1 MKVAILV
8 DGGFYRKRARCLFGD
23 KSPDDRCNELI
34 KYCRRHLR
42 SEHNCQ
48 KELYRLFYYDC
59 PPSEKNVWSPVTQK
73 TQDLRKTEQY
83 QWSKDFFEFL
93 IKKRKVALRLGELL
107 DVDSGYILRQESL
120 KKLIRKEIS
129 VDDLTDN
136 DFALKLTQKGIDTR
150 ISLDISS
157 LAYKKLVDQIILI
170 AGDSDFV
177 PAAKHARREGIDFI
191 LDPMWHPIK
200 ESLSEHID
208 GMYTCVAKP
217 PANVK
222 DKLYTKAGVTMIEEE
237 NPTQEPLQKSSAE
250 K

>member
-1 MKVAILV
+1 M
-8 DGGFYRKRARCLFGD
+8 
-23 KSPDDRCNELI
+23 
-34 KYCRRHLR
+34 
-42 SEHNCQ
+42 
-48 KELYRLFYYDC
+48 
-59 PPSEKNVWSPVTQK
+59 
-73 TQDLRKTEQY
+73 
-83 QWSKDFFEFL
+83 
-93 IKKRKVALRLGELL
+93 ALRLGELL

-208 GMYTCVAKP
+208 GMHSCVAKP
-217 PANVK
+217 PANGK
-222 DKLYTKAGVTMIEEE
+222 DPLCSKTYAATIEGG
-237 NPTQEPLQKSSAE
+237 NSVREPLKKLSAE